1 MRLHLL
7 LLLAI
12 ACPACQQARQIS
24 SSLSS
29 GTRYVSRP
37 IVSGSKKLASATAS
51 GSRAVANATVSGS
64 RKVAAATVSG
74 AKALAAGATRLITFG
89 SATRPAPPAPLAPP
103 KDNSPVLPAA
113 HAFPTSGLLVTEN
126 ELGPDATRLQAT
138 AVNLAGGWV
147 LNGSDLAY
155 RLPPGADDPSALRVK
170 GSPATATLT
179 PEDTTT
185 TTASAREIH
194 YHSANQVLI
203 LRGSATLASAG
214 TTITGTS
221 SSTSIKIHLPT
232 GAIAIDGPA
241 RWGSGL

>member
-12 ACPACQQARQIS
+12 ACPACQQARQIGS
-24 SSLSS
+24 GLSS
-29 GTRYVSRP
+29 GSSYVSRP

-89 SATRPAPPAPLAPP
+89 SATRPAPPAPLAPR
-103 KDNSPVLPAA
+103 KDNSPALPAA
-113 HAFPTSGLLVTEN
+113 HAFPTSGLLVTED
-126 ELGPDATRLQAT
+126 ELGPDATRLQST

-179 PEDTTT
+179 SEDTT

-194 YHSANQVLI
+194 YHSANQVLT
-203 LRGSATLASAG
+203 LRGNAALASAG
-214 TTITGTS
+214 TTITGTA